1 MNKIM
6 SYILMILIAILY
18 TSIIFYGSQVFF
30 NTEENKCWE
39 KYNYPM
45 TADKNYDDLAVK
57 EQEKAMQNEIEKC
70 NTLYLEN
77 KINQEKYK
85 LLFIGILN
93 ILILLLI
100 LFVKIKNIDLG
111 LFLGV
116 IISSIIAIIAYYNS
130 SSIVVFGLIVIEFVL
145 CLLQI
150 TKKFK
155 G

>member
-6 SYILMILIAILY
+6 PYILMILIAILY
-18 TSIIFYGSQVFF
+18 TSIIFYGAQVFF
-30 NTEENKCWE
+30 SLEENKCWE

-45 TADKNYDDLAVK
+45 ASDKNYDDPLVK
-57 EQEKAMQNEIEKC
+57 EQEKIIQTEIEKC
-70 NTLYLEN
+70 NTSYLEN
-77 KINQEKYK
+77 KKTQDKYK
-85 LLFIGILN
+85 LLFIGIIN
-93 ILILLLI
+93 ILVLLLI

-130 SSIVVFGLIVIEFVL
+130 SSILVFALIVIEFVL
-145 CLLQI
+145 CLVQI

-155 G
+155 N